1 MTVREED
8 VDDSM
13 SSEGSWRVEKVK
25 KLINML
31 TLVLL
36 YTRGFLH

>member
-1 MTVREED
+1 VTVREED
-8 VDDSM
+8 AEDSM